1 MKKIFLA
8 LVMLLSLGSTLWIE
22 KASAAKVVFFNIRT
36 DKDWEKF
43 RDEVQK
49 AKGQYWID
57 ARLEADITTGYGIGL
72 NSDTPY
78 RGTFDGN
85 GHTMTVNINR
95 DDGKPCALFCY
106 AGDATIRDLH
116 LKGKINGGIHSAGLI
131 GCRVGSPTFTI
142 DRVWI
147 STEITASSTHA
158 AGVIGH
164 VGAATVKM
172 NDVRF
177 DGHITT
183 NNTDGSFIGSI
194 IGWGGEGSWTFHRV
208 YNYEGTGH
216 KARIVGFC
224 IDTGSG
230 SWKYWG
236 RNSKSSLTITSTT
249 WSDWGT
255 TYYNKKDQ
263 NEVVNLMNAEQ
274 AGSWRLFEGKAV
286 PKMNKSA
293 AVGSWNKL
301 SGGATDGYVLQ
312 SGRYYVT
319 ENISFTNNSVGGN
332 GLTIAD
338 GATVHIYLCNAK
350 LTASGGNA
358 SGRTGAGAGIYL
370 PKGSTLYIEGRGSVK
385 ATGGNAANGS
395 NGSNGGN
402 ASADDSN
409 CNWIHPGD
417 GGAGGDGGGGAGAG
431 IGTSGGN
438 GGAGGGGVG
447 RGTISSFAKSNFDG
461 VEGSRGGDGE
471 TAKAMGNFF
480 VASNI
485 SVSATGGEAGTSNGR
500 PGGSGS
506 YHLHNSTTYDH
517 ALGGG
522 SGGGGGGFGGSAEK
536 IGTGGP
542 GGGGGGSG
550 SSGTTRYGSKWISGW
565 FSVGS
570 KGGKGGKDG
579 NEGKAD
585 NAGDTQYSGK
595 RGWEDGDNRASGGEG
610 GNHGGYSEDQRTRFE
625 YTIQFNVS
633 DKFNDPAEKT
643 VTVTYKSNQNSA
655 NATVSIPTAYA
666 LDMTKSDKYLSSW
679 YENQNGTGTAR
690 IALDEISIGQGT
702 KNLYAVW
709 KLYENLFADGHGS
722 KSDPFIIRE
731 DQLIDLAEYVNG
743 GGNTRNVYFK
753 QDGNI
758 QVPDIL
764 KNRNKG
770 SQWTPIGQTRFFEG
784 DYDGGGYLIRKATI
798 DTNNADVVG
807 IFGKVT
813 GSIHNL
819 GVEESTF
826 KTTKDDSRGGAIA
839 GLLLQYEIEQRVTG
853 QVRDCYSAN
862 NNITATYAGGLV
874 GEMNHNA
881 NMNHCLDIQNNL
893 FGGNIGGLASQ
904 IDNSCQVDLCFSG
917 GELCNNGYAQASNS
931 VANIGSDRL
940 KSGEITWL
948 LNDKT
953 AFGVAWHQNLAGHTP
968 VNAYPVLNKECE
980 RVFFYNGNYTN
991 SPGGTLFA
999 LTGQGLKDNPFL
1011 INNVSELQMLAD
1023 YCNKGNN
1030 TNAIYFLQTADFDLN
1045 GKGLTIVGD
1054 DAGMSLESGPHEW
1067 WNHPDTDPRGESAHV
1082 FGGIYDGGGHTI
1094 RNGNISSNFILGIF
1108 GTVTGTVTRLC
1119 VENTTFKANKD
1130 HARLGAIAGYLRGN
1144 GTISNCFVKGCSM
1157 NYNGKYGIAG
1167 GVVADL
1173 YDQSSVRSCLVL
1185 KNSLSA
1191 SRTGSIISD
1200 SKSGTEIS
1208 RCYTDGAALTSS
1220 NCYGNVEP
1228 TSIPKVSTESLKSGE
1243 ICHKLNGGINHP
1255 DPKWFQNI
1263 SAGSKLDD
1271 IPVLSEEHAI
1281 VTKNDGGH
1289 YTNDNFNLSRLG
1301 KGTKDD
1307 PYKIATPKDL
1317 QDLVMGIGTMKRS
1330 NFYIRQTADIDLKDS
1345 LFVPIGTCIDSFEG
1359 NYDGGGHVIK
1369 NLEIIGTNKDIKDYL
1384 GESVGLFNA
1393 ISGVVENLGL
1403 ENCKMTAA
1411 RVTKRV
1417 GGLAGRLTGKGQLRN
1432 CFVKNSTID
1441 CNSFEGCV
1449 VGALVGE
1456 QADQTVIETSYG
1468 YQNTIVGMN
1477 DGGKQYGYIVGH
1489 MGSNAKASKIFTDG
1503 PAFCADWQ
1511 KGEKNIV
1518 SSENNVSEFRFN
1530 GGDICWL
1537 LSGST
1542 NTSGSQNT
1550 NSLWRQTMRK
1560 DLTPV
1565 PDTSHKLIYRHPL
1578 NEQVMYTNS
1587 TDLPSTVWM
1596 TLDPNHSDQQAKGIE
1611 VFKAD
1616 KDYFA
1621 PNFKFANYA
1630 ESRPDYEFKGW
1641 NTQADGKGTFYPAD
1655 YEMLPEQDDRFY
1667 AVWEMLIP
1675 IDANPAP
1682 VVILPKD
1689 TIYFKVYD
1697 HGGSKKAYGYD
1708 YKGKLTLR
1716 APEDHVIVLS
1726 GTVATEEL
1734 GSDGK
1739 PHDYLVVYD
1748 GGASSTR
1755 RLTNDHAKNGTGYKD
1770 VFFSS
1775 TEGEKEDIG
1784 KLMSTEDIMTLQFI
1798 TDDEKNFDGLDLLVT
1813 VLPTDLGPVG
1823 QSTEKDPFEVET
1835 LKDLQDVDKYI
1846 RLTGNSKVYIK
1857 QTADID
1863 LNGKAFTPLA
1873 SSVSSFEGH
1882 YDGGGHVIRNGKISA
1897 PTYAGVFGVVTGT
1910 VTRLGVE
1917 NMTINYEKRDGR
1929 SGGIAA
1935 RLTGNGEISYCFV
1948 KGCTVT
1954 NNGIQGYEGQ
1964 GVAGAIVSDMF
1975 DHAVI
1980 KNCFTLNNN
1989 VSATRAA
1996 HICSDTKSGTLI
2008 ERCYTDGNY
2017 IYRESGATITDS
2029 NPNMTA
2035 EQFSSG
2041 EVCYL
2046 LNGEKSDS
2054 SVVWRQT
2061 IGTDNV
2067 PVLTDTHAIAYRYL
2081 RNDKPTFSNTAITTP
2096 QYYISSR
2103 QDFEK
2108 FIGKKGD
2115 IYLTQDID
2123 LGGWGGCR
2131 LYGNFDGGGHTI
2143 IYKSPGNTRG
2153 LFSVICQGASVK
2165 HLRVEADIVTAI
2177 GCGGISYSTQGKI
2190 SDCHFH
2196 GNIKKLP
2203 SLLNSVAGIV
2213 VTISGSASIDHCSAT
2228 CTLTVLA
2235 SNGNISSITK
2245 DMNKATN
2252 CTWVDPNDLT
2262 QYAAQRDSALEAQA
2276 EYPVYAKGIL
2286 DATRPK
2292 IILGNDTI
2300 FVDDKHLTSLT
2311 INDGERFK
2319 CSSEV
2324 TVDQITYKRR
2334 GTNGAYEPW
2343 ILPFDYTIDA
2353 DMLSGGVEFYRFEK
2367 DSVGNIETKQINSS
2381 EIYQV
2386 AANEPLVF
2394 RSAKADEIAFQM
2406 KLKNG
2411 NATQPLTLKM
2421 PLNGVAA
2428 SMASTKDIANVIA
2441 TYDSIS
2447 ADKTVK
2453 DMMYLWNNDK
2463 NDFVLS
2469 DSTKGVGPFRYY
2481 LQYVEK
2487 STGKIEKYEDTDWA
2501 RKQSNSGGSQQ
2512 APQRR
2517 AELRAPLSTLTAEG
2531 WQPIFLDLFGS
2542 QEVTAEMLEDYDI
2555 LGLWDLYDQKADND
2569 QYAVSAIYVPVT
2581 AGIELPY
2588 GAPLLV
2594 RAKHADAKPLVTE
2607 QRAREIDALLTEIV
2621 EQTGEEEESV
2631 FDDLHYWCST
2641 FAGRYDVWQMVMPE
2655 SDRLL
2660 NEYGALVF
2668 DENNQNFYRLAPSDG
2683 FIMHPMSYCFTAYD
2697 AHTFEN
2703 LPLANDRIEIVVYDY
2718 SEQSDPT
2725 GIEDVRGKRD
2735 DVRGKTDDA
2744 YNLSGQ
2750 KVGNNYRGII
2760 IKNGKKV
2767 VIK

>member
-36 DKDWEKF
+36 EDDWMKF
-43 RDEVQK
+43 RSEVEK

-57 ARLEADITTGYGIGL
+57 ARLEADITTGGGIGL

-116 LKGKINGGIHSAGLI
+116 LKGKIKGGNHSAGLI
-131 GCRVGSPTFTI
+131 GYCINGSAEI
-142 DRVWI
+142 RLDRVWV
-147 STEITASSTHA
+147 STYVSTTDSYV
-158 AGVIGH
+158 GGIIGH
-164 VGAATVKM
+164 SNKANVYV
-172 NDVRF
+172 NDCRF
-177 DGHITT
+177 DGSLET
-183 NNTDGSFIGSI
+183 NGKESASYAGSI
-194 IGWGGEGSWTFHRV
+194 VGWCNGGGWTFHRICDQSNFKNTH
-208 YNYEGTGH
+208 Y
-216 KARIVGFC
+216 KLFC
-224 IDTGSG
+224 IDHNASTGS
-230 SWKYWG
+230 WNAWWG
-236 RNSKSSLTITSTT
+236 NGKSSALVTHHGWTSM
-249 WSDWGT
+249 
-255 TYYNKKDQ
+255 TYYNKSDQ
-263 NEVVNLMNAEQ
+263 SEVVNIMNAEK

-319 ENISFTNNSVGGN
+319 EDISFTNNSVGGN

-338 GATVHIYLCNAK
+338 GATVHIYLCNVT
-350 LTASGGNA
+350 LTATGGNA

-370 PKGSTLYIEGRGSVK
+370 PKGSTLYIEGSGRVK

-395 NGSNGGN
+395 NGSSGGN

-409 CNWIHPGD
+409 KNWIHPGD
-417 GGAGGDGGGGAGAG
+417 GGDGGDGGGGAGAG

-447 RGTISSFAKSNFDG
+447 RGTIYSYAASNFDG
-461 VEGSRGGDGE
+461 VEGRRGGDGE
-471 TAKAMGNFF
+471 TANAMGNFF
-480 VASNI
+480 VASVI
-485 SVSATGGEAGTSNGR
+485 SVSATGGKAGTSNGSA
-500 PGGSGS
+500 GSAGNR
-506 YHLHNSTTYDH
+506 HLHKGTTWDH
-517 ALGGG
+517 GIGGG
-522 SGGGGGGFGGSAEK
+522 SGGGGGGYGGSAND

-550 SSGTTRYGSKWISGW
+550 SSGTTRYCSKWKSGW

-570 KGGKGGKDG
+570 KGGSGGKDG
-579 NEGKAD
+579 NGGQAA
-585 NAGDTQYSGK
+585 NAGDALYSGE
-595 RGWEDGDNRASGGEG
+595 RGWEAGDNRASGGEG
-610 GNHGGYSEDQRTRFE
+610 GNHGKYSEDQRTRFV
-625 YTIQFNVS
+625 YAIQFNVY
-633 DKFNDPAEKT
+633 DKFNGSVDKT
-643 VTVTYKSNQNSA
+643 MTVTYKSNQNSA

-679 YENQNGTGTAR
+679 YENQNGTGNAR

-702 KNLYAVW
+702 KNLYAEW
-709 KLYENLFADGHGS
+709 KLYEDLFADGHGT

-770 SQWTPIGQTRFFEG
+770 NQWTPIGQTRFFEG

-798 DTNNADVVG
+798 DNNNADVVG
-807 IFGKVT
+807 IFGRVT

-862 NNITATYAGGLV
+862 NTITATYAGGLV

-904 IDNSCQVDLCFSG
+904 IDNSCQVDLCFSS
-917 GELCNNGYAQASNS
+917 GELSNNGYAQASNS

-940 KSGEITWL
+940 KSGEITWQ

-953 AFGVAWHQNLAGHTP
+953 AFGVAWHQNLAGQSP
-968 VNAYPVLNKECE
+968 VNDYPVLNKECK
-980 RVFFYNGNYTN
+980 RVFFYNDQYTN

-999 LTGQGLKDNPFL
+999 FSGQGLKDDPFL
-1011 INNVSELQMLAD
+1011 INNVSDLQMLAD

-1030 TNAIYFLQTADFDLN
+1030 TKAIYFLQTADFDLK
-1045 GKGLTIVGD
+1045 GGGLTPIN
-1054 DAGMSLESGPHEW
+1054 L
-1067 WNHPDTDPRGESAHV
+1067 
-1082 FGGIYDGGGHTI
+1082 GGNYDGGGHAI
-1094 RNGNISSNFILGIF
+1094 RNGNIQTDGVVGIF
-1108 GTVTGTVTRLC
+1108 SVLSGTVTRLC
-1119 VENTTFKANKD
+1119 VEKTTVKYKNEGMRAGGIA
-1130 HARLGAIAGYLRGN
+1130 ARITGEGE
-1144 GTISNCFVKGCSM
+1144 ISNCIVKDCKIE
-1157 NYNGKYGIAG
+1157 NNGLSGVVGGIAADMFDQ
-1167 GVVADL
+1167 GVIKN
-1173 YDQSSVRSCLVL
+1173 CLVL
-1185 KNSLSA
+1185 NTSLSA
-1191 SRTGSIISD
+1191 SRTGSICSD
-1200 SKSGTEIS
+1200 TKSGNVIS
-1208 RCYTDGAALTSS
+1208 RCYTDGDHITSS
-1220 NCYGNVEP
+1220 DSYADVQN
-1228 TSIPKVSTESLKSGE
+1228 SLPKVSTESLKSGE

-1255 DPKWFQNI
+1255 APKWFQNI
-1263 SAGSKLDD
+1263 STGSNLDD
-1271 IPVLSEEHAI
+1271 IPVLSEDHAI
-1281 VTKNDGGH
+1281 VTKNESGH
-1289 YTNDNFNLSRLG
+1289 YTNDIFNLSRLG

-1317 QDLVMGIGTMKRS
+1317 QDLVLGIGTMKRS

-1345 LFVPIGTCIDSFEG
+1345 LFVPIGTCLDSFEG
-1359 NYDGGGHVIK
+1359 YYDGGGHVIK
-1369 NLEIIGTNKDIKDYL
+1369 NMEILGNNKDIKDFL

-1403 ENCKMTAA
+1403 ENCKLTAA

-1417 GGLAGRLTGKGQLRN
+1417 GGLAGRLTGNGQLRN

-1477 DGGKQYGYIVGH
+1477 DGGKQYGYIMGN
-1489 MGSNAKASKIFTDG
+1489 MGSNAKASQIFTDG

-1518 SSENNVSEFRFN
+1518 SSEKNVTEYRFN
-1530 GGDICWL
+1530 SGDICWL
-1537 LSGST
+1537 LSGS
-1542 NTSGSQNT
+1542 QNT
-1550 NSLWRQTMRK
+1550 KTLWRQTMRT
-1560 DLTPV
+1560 DNTPV
-1565 PDTSHKLIYRHPL
+1565 PDTNHMLVYRHEL
-1578 NEQVMYTNS
+1578 NDQVMYTNS
-1587 TDLPSTVWM
+1587 TDLPYTVWV

-1621 PNFKFANYA
+1621 PNFKFANYSA
-1630 ESRPDYEFKGW
+1630 NRVDYELMGW
-1641 NTQADGKGTFYPAD
+1641 NTQADGKGTFYPVD
-1655 YEMLPEQDDRFY
+1655 YEMLPQQDDRFY
-1667 AVWEMLIP
+1667 AMWEMLIP

-1682 VVILPKD
+1682 VVILPED

-1697 HGGSKKAYGYD
+1697 NGGSKKAYGYD

-1726 GTVATEEL
+1726 GTVATEAL

-1748 GGASSTR
+1748 GSASSSR
-1755 RLTNDHAKNGTGYKD
+1755 RLTNDHAKMGTGYED
-1770 VFFSS
+1770 VFFST

-1784 KLMSTEDIMTLQFI
+1784 RLTSSEDLMTLQFI
-1798 TDDEKNFDGLDLLVT
+1798 TDDEKNFDGLDLMVT
-1813 VLPTDLGPVG
+1813 VLPIDVG
-1823 QSTEKDPFEVET
+1823 AVGESTEKDPFEVKT
-1835 LKDLQDVDKYI
+1835 LEDLQDIDKYI

-1863 LNGKAFTPLA
+1863 LNGKTFTPLA
-1873 SSVSSFEGH
+1873 SSVSGFEGH

-1897 PTYAGVFGVVTGT
+1897 PTFAGVFGVVSGT

-1917 NMTINYEKRDGR
+1917 NMTINYEKVNGR

-1935 RLTGNGEISYCFV
+1935 RLTGNGVISNCFV

-1954 NNGIQGYEGQ
+1954 NNGIQGYQGQ

-1975 DHAVI
+1975 DQAVI
-1980 KNCFTLNNN
+1980 KNCFTLNNK

-1996 HICSDTKSGTLI
+1996 HICSDTKSGTEI
-2008 ERCYTDGNY
+2008 SRCYTDGNY
-2017 IYRESGATITDS
+2017 LFRESGATITDS
-2029 NPNMTA
+2029 NPNVTA

-2041 EVCYL
+2041 EICYL
-2046 LNGEKSDS
+2046 LNEGKTEN
-2054 SVVWRQT
+2054 VVWRQT
-2061 IGTDNV
+2061 MPTDSL
-2067 PVLTDTHAIAYRYL
+2067 PVLTDSHVVVYRNLVNNNFTY
-2081 RNDKPTFSNTAITTP
+2081 SNTLITTP
-2096 QYYISSR
+2096 QYYISN
-2103 QDFEK
+2103 
-2108 FIGKKGD
+2108 KGD
-2115 IYLTQDID
+2115 FMAYITQQGDIHLTQDID
-2123 LGGWGGCR
+2123 LGEWNSPKPFS
-2131 LYGNFDGGGHTI
+2131 GNLDGGGHTI
-2143 IYKSPGNTRG
+2143 TYSSNDFMGFISTILPE
-2153 LFSVICQGASVK
+2153 ASIK
-2165 HLRVEADIVTAI
+2165 HLRVEANVVTSKVS
-2177 GCGGISYSTQGKI
+2177 CGGIANVNRGTI
-2190 SDCHFH
+2190 TDCHFH
-2196 GNIKKLP
+2196 GNIH
-2203 SLLNSVAGIV
+2203 SNSINLHEIAGLVVNVARDGV
-2213 VTISGSASIDHCSAT
+2213 IDHCSAT
-2228 CTLTVLA
+2228 GRLTMK
-2235 SNGNISSITK
+2235 SQNGKVYPITRN
-2245 DMNKATN
+2245 MEFATN
-2252 CTWVDPNDLT
+2252 CTWVDPNDQTL
-2262 QYAAQRDSALEAQA
+2262 YAAQREIALSAQA

-2300 FVDDKHLTSLT
+2300 VVDDKHLASLT
-2311 INDGERFK
+2311 ITDGERFQ
-2319 CSSEV
+2319 CPAEV

-2343 ILPFDYTIDA
+2343 VLPFNYTIDA
-2353 DMLSGGVEFYRFEK
+2353 DMLIGGVEFYRFEK

-2381 EIYQV
+2381 ELYQV
-2386 AANEPLVF
+2386 AANEPLAIK
-2394 RSAKADEIAFQM
+2394 SAKADEIAFKM
-2406 KLKNG
+2406 KLVQDGK
-2411 NATQPLTLKM
+2411 TQPMTIKM
-2421 PLNGVAA
+2421 SADGLAA
-2428 SMASTKDIANVIA
+2428 SMASTKDIAKLIA

-2453 DMMYLWNNDK
+2453 DMMYLWDNDK
-2463 NDFVLS
+2463 EDFVLN
-2469 DSTKGVGPFRYY
+2469 DSVKGVTPFRYY

-2487 STGKIEKYEDTDWA
+2487 STGKIEKYEDTDWGRSQA
-2501 RKQSNSGGSQQ
+2501 EAADSTSQQ
-2512 APQRR
+2512 AAAKRLVAR
-2517 AELRAPLSTLTAEG
+2517 RAPLSTLTAEG
-2531 WQPIFLDLFGS
+2531 WQAIFLDLCGS

-2555 LGLWDLYDQKADND
+2555 LALWDLYDQKADNN
-2569 QYAVSAIYVPVT
+2569 QYAVSAIYVPIP
-2581 AGIELPY
+2581 AGFELPY

-2594 RAKHADAKPLVTE
+2594 RAKHADVKPLVTE
-2607 QRAREIDALLTEIV
+2607 QAARELDALLSEIA
-2621 EQTGEEEESV
+2621 EQMGEEEVEAV
-2631 FDDLHYWCST
+2631 FDELHYWCAT
-2641 FAGRYDVWQMVMPE
+2641 FNGRYDIWQYVLPE
-2655 SDRLL
+2655 KDDLL
-2660 NEYGALVF
+2660 NEYGALAF
-2668 DENNQNFYRLAPSDG
+2668 AENASNKYFYRVPASNNST
-2683 FIMHPMSYCFTAYD
+2683 MQPMSYCFTAYD
-2697 AHTFEN
+2697 ARTFEN
-2703 LPLANDRIEIVVYDY
+2703 LPLANDRIEIVVM
-2718 SEQSDPT
+2718 ELPAEVVL
-2725 GIEDVRGKRD
+2725 GIEPI
-2735 DVRGKTDDA
+2735 TTSPSPTTHHPSPT
-2744 YNLSGQ
+2744 YNLNGQ
-2750 KVGNNYRGII
+2750 KVGDSYRGIV
-2760 IKNGKKV
+2760 IKNGRKV
-2767 VIK
+2767 LIK